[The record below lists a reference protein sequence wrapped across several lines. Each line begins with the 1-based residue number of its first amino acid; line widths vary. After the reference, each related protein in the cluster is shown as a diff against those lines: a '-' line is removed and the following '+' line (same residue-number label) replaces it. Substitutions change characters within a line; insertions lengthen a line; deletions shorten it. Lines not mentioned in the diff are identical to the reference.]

1 MEFKVFDL
9 GLIDF
14 QQALSLQKQIH
25 LKVKE
30 GLLEGALIICSHY
43 PVMTTGRRAKKE
55 SLLVPKEKLKKR
67 GVSLCQV
74 ERGGD
79 ITYHGPGQLTA
90 YPIFNLGLIKKDI
103 HLFLRELEEV
113 VISFLMD
120 LGIAAERRYGLTGV
134 WIGNKKIASIGISI
148 KNWITFH
155 GLTINIRSNDLENFR
170 LIKPCGMNIE
180 MTSAEDILG
189 VNLEIAD
196 LKEGLILAF
205 KKVFCR
211 SRQLCAS

>member
-43 PVMTTGRRAKKE
+43 PVMTAGRRAKKE
-55 SLLVPKEKLKKR
+55 SLLVPRKELKER

-90 YPIFNLGLIKKDI
+90 YPIFNLGLVKKDI

-155 GLTINIRSNDLENFR
+155 GLTINIKSNDLENFR
-170 LIKPCGMNIE
+170 LIKPCGMDIE
-180 MTSAEDILG
+180 MTSVEDILG
-189 VNLEIAD
+189 ADLEIAD
-196 LKEGLILAF
+196 LKEELILAF

-211 SRQLCAS
+211 SRQLIAV